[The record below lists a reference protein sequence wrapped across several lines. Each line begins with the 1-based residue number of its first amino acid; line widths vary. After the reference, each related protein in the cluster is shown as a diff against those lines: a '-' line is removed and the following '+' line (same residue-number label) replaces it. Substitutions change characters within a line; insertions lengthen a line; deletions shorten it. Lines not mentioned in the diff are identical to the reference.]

1 MGANGKFSDSG
12 ITSMDK
18 KFMEKAIEI
27 VKQHMSDSE
36 FSVEEFG
43 INVGMSRSQLHR
55 KLRALVGQSASEFI
69 RTLRLNVASELLASK
84 TGNVAEIAF
93 EVGFNNLSWFSKCF
107 KQQFGVLPSEYSKQN
122 KKS

>member
-1 MGANGKFSDSG
+1 MQ
-12 ITSMDK
+12 
-18 KFMEKAIEI
+18 KAIQI
-27 VKQHMSDSE
+27 VKQYMSDFD

-43 INVGMSRSQLHR
+43 IKIGMSRSQLHR
-55 KLRALVGQSASEFI
+55 KLKALVGQSTSKFI
-69 RTLRLNVASELLASK
+69 RTLRLNTAAELLANK

-107 KQQFGVLPSEYSKQN
+107 QQQFGILPSEYSNQN